1 MLLKLEVFQYAASLD
16 INMGYYQIWISENA
30 SNLCTIMIPG
40 GKYCY
45 KHLPMG
51 IANSPDIFQEKMN
64 DLFDG
69 FNSSVRTYMKFWS

>member
-1 MLLKLEVFQYAASLD
+1 
-16 INMGYYQIWISENA
+16 MGYYQIRISENA

-69 FNSSVRTYMKFWS
+69 FKFIRSYIYEILILKKETGQIMYRR